1 MVAQWDWSDIEE
13 ITGKSKI
20 EIMSDISKT
29 LQIIPDTDKGDIIT
43 DIVGEVLPQEDKGLK
58 RQIVDRIEDLID
70 NEDTNK
76 NS

>member
-1 MVAQWDWSDIEE
+1 
-13 ITGKSKI
+13 
-20 EIMSDISKT
+20 MSDISKT

-43 DIVGEVLPQEDKGLK
+43 DIVGEVLPQEDQGLK

>member
-43 DIVGEVLPQEDKGLK
+43 DIVGEVLPQEEQGIK
-58 RQIVDRIEDLID
+58 RQIVDKIEDLID
-70 NEDTNK
+70 NEDTTE